1 VDAAVARPWIPVGGQ
16 FFAALDT
23 MAVEVLVQGADPKKA
38 LDKAAKT
45 YKSEVVPDYS
55 LQ

>member
-1 VDAAVARPWIPVGGQ
+1 
-16 FFAALDT
+16 
-23 MAVEVLVQGADPKKA
+23 MAVEVMVQGTQPEKA
-38 LDKAAKT
+38 LDKAAQT